1 MKLEEKNYKDLFI
14 IADMHYACKIA
25 LLLFL

>member
-14 IADMHYACKIA
+14 IAVMQYACKIVSF
-25 LLLFL
+25 LFI